1 VSFGPEEMS
10 LFRDVIAP
18 EPAAV
23 VKERLLVREFLREA
37 ATSGLMAPQCDGWLS
52 GHSPAFSA
60 ELGRRGWIGM
70 TWPRRYGGRD
80 MPPAVRFAVIEEL
93 LAGGAPVAAHWFA
106 DRQIGPSLLRHGTT
120 AQRDFF
126 MPGMARGELYFCV
139 GMSEPDAG
147 SDLGSVR
154 TRAVRADSG
163 WTVSGSKI
171 WTSHAQHAHYM
182 LALVRTGGSGQRRSQ
197 ALTQVIIDMT
207 QPGISVR
214 PIQMMGGGDHF
225 CEVFFDDVF
234 VPDDRILGEPGGGWG
249 QVLGE
254 LGFER
259 SGPERFLTTFPLLSG
274 VVRESGRQLPGF
286 PASGKAES
294 AGDRALGEL
303 IARLVVLRAMSA
315 RIAERLGGSE
325 APGVAAAIVKD
336 LGTAFENDCL
346 DITRERLGHRDA
358 DARLAG
364 LFKQAQTRAPGFT
377 LRGGASEIM
386 RDIVARAWGLS

>member
-1 VSFGPEEMS
+1 MSRGPEEMS
-10 LFRDVIAP
+10 LFRDEIAP
-18 EPAAV
+18 EPADV
-23 VKERLLVREFLREA
+23 VRERLLVREFLREA
-37 ATSGLMAPQCDGWLS
+37 VASGLMAPQCDGWLS

-70 TWPRRYGGRD
+70 TWPRRYGGREL
-80 MPPAVRFAVIEEL
+80 PSAVRFAVIEEL

-106 DRQIGPSLLRHGTT
+106 DRQIGPSLLRHGTA
-120 AQRDFF
+120 AQREFF
-126 MPGMARGELYFCV
+126 LPGMARGELYFCV

-154 TRAVRADSG
+154 TRAVRGAGG
-163 WTVSGSKI
+163 WMVSGSKI
-171 WTSHAQHAHYM
+171 WTSHAQHAHFM
-182 LALVRTGGSGQRRSQ
+182 LALVRTGDSGQRRSK
-197 ALTQVIIDMT
+197 ALTQMIIDLT

-214 PIQMMGGGDHF
+214 PIRMMGGGDHF

-259 SGPERFLTTFPLLSG
+259 SGPERFLSTFPLLSG
-274 VVRESGRQLPGF
+274 VVRESGRRTSGS
-286 PASGKAES
+286 PASGEAEPG
-294 AGDRALGEL
+294 GDRTLGEL
-303 IARLVVLRAMSA
+303 IARLVVLRSMSA
-315 RIAERLGGSE
+315 RVAERLGGGE
-325 APGVAAAIVKD
+325 APGVPAAIVKD
-336 LGTAFENDCL
+336 LGTAFENDSL
-346 DITRERLGHRDA
+346 DVARERLGQRDA
-358 DARLAG
+358 GGELARLYE
-364 LFKQAQTRAPGFT
+364 QAQTRAPGFT